1 VTITLGHTPERD
13 RLPEL
18 TPESIEGSGAL
29 RGSAERTA
37 ILTLTAAFVF
47 QPILHPGGPGN
58 SSPVDV
64 FLVVSIV
71 AAAIWARSGHH
82 KLRAPYF
89 IPVALMLAAGA
100 ASGLVGPLPGLALTT
115 LATDILIFAWCIVV
129 VNVLSTPRAMRYAL
143 VAWSWAGI
151 FWATVVIVAWFGH
164 ITALEG
170 LSAADGNRVLF
181 TFGDP
186 NYAATYWIATI
197 FVVYATRTPTAR
209 WMRISGYAVLVGA
222 MALSES
228 NGGVVA
234 LAAGIF
240 LLMLVKSYR
249 SRGPVGM
256 VAAALVILIVVGAL
270 FTAFPLSKI
279 RQDALFSGQP
289 LLVNSIGRSGQSASE
304 RGVLVKEVTE
314 LYQRS
319 DGILGLGPASTKP
332 LLATGLYPYPN
343 EAHNDVLATL
353 AERGTLGLLGLLLL
367 VGSAIFWAAPL
378 VRRPLS
384 AGFAAVVPRPAGLT
398 AGLLALGVTSMYE
411 QVLHFR
417 FLWALLGIVAILGKD
432 AKRLTRG

>member
-1 VTITLGHTPERD
+1 
-13 RLPEL
+13 
-18 TPESIEGSGAL
+18 
-29 RGSAERTA
+29 
-37 ILTLTAAFVF
+37 
-47 QPILHPGGPGN
+47 
-58 SSPVDV
+58 
-64 FLVVSIV
+64 
-71 AAAIWARSGHH
+71 
-82 KLRAPYF
+82 
-89 IPVALMLAAGA
+89 
-100 ASGLVGPLPGLALTT
+100 
-115 LATDILIFAWCIVV
+115 
-129 VNVLSTPRAMRYAL
+129 
-143 VAWSWAGI
+143 
-151 FWATVVIVAWFGH
+151 
-164 ITALEG
+164 
-170 LSAADGNRVLF
+170 
-181 TFGDP
+181 
-186 NYAATYWIATI
+186 
-197 FVVYATRTPTAR
+197 
-209 WMRISGYAVLVGA
+209 
-222 MALSES
+222 
-228 NGGVVA
+228 
-234 LAAGIF
+234 
-240 LLMLVKSYR
+240 
-249 SRGPVGM
+249 M